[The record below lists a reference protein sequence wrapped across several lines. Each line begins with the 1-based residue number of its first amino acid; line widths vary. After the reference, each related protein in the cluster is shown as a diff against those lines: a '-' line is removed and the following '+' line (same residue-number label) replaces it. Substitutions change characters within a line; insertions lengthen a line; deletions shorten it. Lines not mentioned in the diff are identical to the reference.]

1 LKKSKDMCKRTNIEF
16 GITEGFVADEKR
28 LSDNDRREMGIGLNR
43 LGDDA
48 REDNVRKLFRNNK
61 MSFPNTIK
69 REQSSLYM
77 FKATN
82 NLRVVLA
89 YDDDPIFD
97 KKIITLYRVVN
108 KKDSVIA
115 FNSTANLLYG
125 PAEH

>member
-1 LKKSKDMCKRTNIEF
+1 MCKRTNIEF

-125 PAEH
+125 LAEH